1 MVVGS
6 AAGINA
12 ALTAAQRGH
21 AVDLY
26 EEGPRLGGCVKM
38 SSIFSPTTSAT
49 WTTSSRR

>member
-6 AAGINA
+6 GPAGINA

-26 EEGPRLGGCVKM
+26 EEGGA
-38 SSIFSPTTSAT
+38 SAGA
-49 WTTSSRR
+49 